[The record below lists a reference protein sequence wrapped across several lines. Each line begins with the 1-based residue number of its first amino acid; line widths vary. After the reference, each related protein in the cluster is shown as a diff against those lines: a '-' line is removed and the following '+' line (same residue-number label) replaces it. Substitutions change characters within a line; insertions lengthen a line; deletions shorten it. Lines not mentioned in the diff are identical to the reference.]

1 MIESSKEETFVLQFN
16 YLSIPCNFHLELA
29 RAVSFLRYV
38 WWWVGTF
45 QRDENSYYL
54 FSMRHNLTNFATYGE
69 RTIRV
74 KEFSVVAKQ
83 STLFS
88 WW

>member
-1 MIESSKEETFVLQFN
+1 MIESSNEETFLLQFN

-45 QRDENSYYL
+45 QRDENPYYL
-54 FSMRHNLTNFATYGE
+54 VSMGQNLTMFATYGE

-74 KEFSVVAKQ
+74 KEFSVVAK
-83 STLFS
+83 
-88 WW
+88 